1 MLLDFSA
8 PVCGNVLLSMPK
20 ILGVEGVEGVEW
32 VEAGKVII
40 LAAHHKSAETG
51 R

>member
-8 PVCGNVLLSMPK
+8 PVCGNVLLTMPK
-20 ILGVEGVEGVEW
+20 ILGVEGVEG